1 MRPPR
6 SPRSTVHPATRGA
19 HDERSRLP
27 FVHGRSGGREWWS
40 IVDPNAV
47 AVASLVIGVAALLVA
62 VVAVPSARPLALV
75 IALVG
80 IGVAVYFLI
89 DGTASV
95 PADPHLP
102 ETPSDASPSDPSIS
116 VSPRSARAG
125 DLVTVTGS
133 GFPPDSGVAFRFANA
148 TGQDYPLD
156 GFAAVDGDGHFRG
169 QARLTAPDCDQTG
182 AILVFLGTNDRLPD
196 PSGPINQP
204 VAEAP
209 VTVACR

>member
-1 MRPPR
+1 V
-6 SPRSTVHPATRGA
+6 SAVRG
-19 HDERSRLP
+19 S
-27 FVHGRSGGREWWS
+27 
-40 IVDPNAV
+40 
-47 AVASLVIGVAALLVA
+47 GVA
-62 VVAVPSARPLALV
+62 
-75 IALVG
+75 G
-80 IGVAVYFLI
+80 YFLV

-95 PADPHLP
+95 PGDPHLP
-102 ETPSDASPSDPSIS
+102 ETPAAGSSDPSIS

-148 TGQDYPLD
+148 TGQDYPID